1 MKLKTSVIAIA
12 IILIC
17 YSMVQAW
24 GFWGHQHINNKAV
37 FTLPKSMFGFF
48 KTNIGFITEHAVD
61 PDKRRY
67 ADPEEAP
74 RHFIDI
80 DRYGE
85 HPFDSLPRTWK
96 EAVVKIGEDTLKAH
110 GIVPYHIP
118 KMLYRLTEA
127 FKDKDKFK
135 ILKYAAELGH
145 YVGDAHVPLHCTRNY
160 NGQLTGQHGI
170 HGFWESRIPETYG
183 DDYEYFVGR
192 ARYIKDPIAYT
203 WNIIKESYAAHD
215 SVLQIEKELNAR
227 TAADRKYAFEERG
240 ATIVKV
246 YSKDYTAE
254 YNELL
259 NGMVERRMRQA
270 TIAVGSFWYTAWV
283 NAGMPEINDP
293 EVIAITETFQT
304 EMDSI
309 NNIYTNRKRSGSG
322 AGHED

>member
-1 MKLKTSVIAIA
+1 MNRKKLLTIISIVLMGYGIA
-12 IILIC
+12 
-17 YSMVQAW
+17 QAW
-24 GFWGHQHINNKAV
+24 GFWGHQRINNKAV
-37 FTLPKSMFGFF
+37 FTLPKTMFGFF
-48 KTNIGFITEHAVD
+48 KANIAFITEHAVD

-80 DRYGE
+80 DRYGA
-85 HPFDSLPRTWK
+85 HPFDSLPKYWK
-96 EAVVKIGEDTLKAH
+96 DAVVKYGEDTLKAH

-118 KMLYRLTEA
+118 KMLYRLTQA
-127 FKDKDKFK
+127 FREKDKFK

-160 NGQLTGQHGI
+160 NGQLTDQHGI

-183 DDYEYFVGR
+183 DEYDYFVGR
-192 ARYIKDPIAYT
+192 AHYIKEPVTYT
-203 WNIIKESYAAHD
+203 WEIIKESYAAHD
-215 SVLQIEKELNAR
+215 SVLRLEKELNAR
-227 TAADRKYAFEERG
+227 TAADRKFAFEERG
-240 ATIVKV
+240 AAVVKV

-270 TIAVGSFWYTAWV
+270 TIAVGSFWFTAWV
-283 NAGMPEINDP
+283 NAGMPEMNDA
-293 EVIAITETFQT
+293 EVVAITETFRV

-309 NNIYTNRKRSGSG
+309 NTIYTSKRKSGG
-322 AGHED
+322 GGHEE

>member
-1 MKLKTSVIAIA
+1 MNRKKLLT
-12 IILIC
+12 IISIVLMG
-17 YSMVQAW
+17 YGLAQAW
-24 GFWGHQHINNKAV
+24 GFWGHQRINNKAV
-37 FTLPKSMFGFF
+37 FTLPKTMFGFF
-48 KTNIGFITEHAVD
+48 KANIAFITEHAVD

-80 DRYGE
+80 DRYGA
-85 HPFDSLPRTWK
+85 HPFDSLPKYWK
-96 EAVVKIGEDTLKAH
+96 DAVVKYGEDTLKAH

-118 KMLYRLTEA
+118 KMLYRLTQA
-127 FKDKDKFK
+127 FREKDKFK

-160 NGQLTGQHGI
+160 NGQLTDQHGI

-183 DDYEYFVGR
+183 DEYDYFVGR
-192 ARYIKDPIAYT
+192 AHYIKEPVTYT
-203 WNIIKESYAAHD
+203 WEIIKESYAAHD
-215 SVLQIEKELNAR
+215 SVLRLEKELNAR
-227 TAADRKYAFEERG
+227 TAADRKFAFEERG
-240 ATIVKV
+240 AAVVKV

-270 TIAVGSFWYTAWV
+270 TIAVGSFWFTAWV
-283 NAGMPEINDP
+283 NAGMPEMNDA
-293 EVIAITETFQT
+293 EVVAITETFRV

-309 NNIYTNRKRSGSG
+309 NTIYTSKRKSGG
-322 AGHED
+322 GGHEE